1 MENEGMINCPNC
13 NKRTFSDNKECIY
26 CKYILKEE
34 NNFDKNI
41 YNFLYNE
48 YIKSKN
54 KPETIKIGMEK
65 FNMNMTD
72 IKEIVDYIAEQIYH
86 NIEAQKK
93 VEHENQ
99 YSQLKTELTKNYGV
113 YKFSIIQYFL
123 HEFLPKSI
131 VIMLLIFLAIQIYKY
146 IPKLEI
152 IIYQLILIS
161 FIIFSITIRRFTRQI
176 SQEFTINSVTVEYE
190 KEVYSDSVR
199 NIHRYTKEKYV
210 IHSIKEVKET
220 ISSIIIYGDIRK
232 SYIESYNTV
241 GTNNH
246 VGPKV
251 NKLKLTK
258 SFRNNRNLIKSL
270 KILSE
275 IKYQR

>member
-65 FNMNMTD
+65 FNMNMAD

-161 FIIFSITIRRFTRQI
+161 FIIFGITIRRFTRQI

-246 VGPKV
+246 VGPKI

-258 SFRNNRNLIKSL
+258 SFRNNKKLIKSL
-270 KILSE
+270 KNLSE